1 MFSKLY
7 TTQPSNRKN
16 SGFKPNVSAMNRLL
30 AILEEIYQGFD
41 DHNDSIFVY
50 INIFWKLLIES
61 CMSSFYSNL
70 NNLLE
75 WFSSDLSY
83 NEEYWLVAFPVLK
96 TSMQESLRVQS
107 SALCYFLFTST
118 TWPFASHQQH
128 DPLPP
133 IKYPSICWPLKLT
146 TDIQQPYPI
155 CGYLKPRFTYPFSM
169 AWALASV
176 F

>member
-50 INIFWKLLIES
+50 INIFWKLLIDS

-75 WFSSDLSY
+75 WFSSDLSS
-83 NEEYWLVAFPVLK
+83 NLQWIVLIG
-96 TSMQESLRVQS
+96 SIS
-107 SALCYFLFTST
+107 STKNIYAGVSQGSILGPLLFLIYINDMTHCLPST
-118 TWPFASHQQH
+118 TLPIASNQT
-128 DPLPP
+128 P
-133 IKYPSICWPLKLT
+133 INLLT
-146 TDIQQPYPI
+146 TQTYYRYPTTLPYLWI
-155 CGYLKPRFTYPFSM
+155 S
-169 AWALASV
+169 
-176 F
+176 